1 MDLIFPWLD
10 PAEVRS
16 LATQLMM
23 PDREIPT
30 ARGDAGFGENFVGF
44 GPTLTPKAAS
54 QPPSTASPTPASPAP
69 ASTLLSFPETAEPAA
84 PVVRAPFLGRINRFR
99 DWMHQ
104 NFGASEIFILDREG
118 LVIFDESHHGRLH
131 FLARSL
137 ALASSRPGASTGNV
151 HVKIGS
157 DTTFEVI
164 PVNTP
169 YGWLV
174 LGAIV
179 PEALGQP
186 AVTAVMRALIVVASP
201 PKSQ

>member
-30 ARGDAGFGENFVGF
+30 APGDAGFGENFVGF
-44 GPTLTPKAAS
+44 GPTLTPQAAS
-54 QPPSTASPTPASPAP
+54 KLPSPASPPPPAP
-69 ASTLLSFPETAEPAA
+69 ASTLPSFPETAA

-118 LVIFDESHHGRLH
+118 LVIFDESQHGRLH

>member
-10 PAEVRS
+10 PAEVRA

-30 ARGDAGFGENFVGF
+30 APGDAGFGENFVGF
-44 GPTLTPKAAS
+44 GPTLTPQAAS
-54 QPPSTASPTPASPAP
+54 KPPSPASPPPPAS
-69 ASTLLSFPETAEPAA
+69 ASTLPSFPETAA

-118 LVIFDESHHGRLH
+118 LVIFDESQHGRLH

>member
-10 PAEVRS
+10 PAEVHS
-16 LATQLMM
+16 MATQLMM
-23 PDREIPT
+23 PDRAIPKPPS
-30 ARGDAGFGENFVGF
+30 DAGFGENFVGF
-44 GPTLTPKAAS
+44 
-54 QPPSTASPTPASPAP
+54 SPAP
-69 ASTLLSFPETAEPAA
+69 SPA
-84 PVVRAPFLGRINRFR
+84 PVPLAPAPPPALPAPVAPIPCAPKAELPTENFESKAPAPFLRRVNQFR
-99 DWMHQ
+99 DWMRQ
-104 NFGASEIFILDREG
+104 NFKASEIFILDREG
-118 LVIFDESHHGRLH
+118 LVIFDDSNHGRLH

-137 ALASSRPGASTGNV
+137 ALASTRPGAASGNV

-174 LGAIV
+174 LGAVV

-186 AVTAVMRALIVVASP
+186 AVTAVMRALTVVASP
-201 PKSQ
+201 PNT

>member
-10 PAEVRS
+10 PAEVRA

-30 ARGDAGFGENFVGF
+30 APGDAGFGENFVGF
-44 GPTLTPKAAS
+44 GATLTPQAAS
-54 QPPSTASPTPASPAP
+54 NPPSPASPAP
-69 ASTLLSFPETAEPAA
+69 PASHAPASTLPPFPETTA

-118 LVIFDESHHGRLH
+118 LVIFDESEHGRLH

-164 PVNTP
+164 PVSTP